1 MARLSDGSG
10 AARFALKTLQS
21 SALCGA
27 VISALNSLVKEEYLY
42 LNVLQKSTGNISACT
57 LALYHNRFVLSR
69 EYKHMFVLFHNIIYY
84 ANIFCFE

>member
-27 VISALNSLVKEEYLY
+27 VISALNSLVEGEYPY
-42 LNVLQKSTGNISACT
+42 SKVRQKSTDNTFACT
-57 LALYHNRFVLSR
+57 LALYHNHFVLSR